1 LVGGG
6 PKNSKFIQ
14 NGEIEISE
22 SNSEQSE
29 RSTHINKMPQM
40 SPLVKSVLP
49 NEIFYPID
57 GPNTQEL
64 QNVKNMILTLQLDLQ
79 EERTKREHLEEKVR
93 NFERNLTW
101 QSQEIPQRKY
111 RPSEMRD
118 LNEEISKSQI
128 FSPSLNSTQGVDQK
142 IAELRTDFDLRLRS
156 LDQSL
161 VEIRSILT
169 SNLIGGPKGDRK
181 MSLGVSPSEDKD
193 YNKFLYK
200 KLERGVFPP
209 HISLKSAI
217 KKSVDELVHKPWAEK
232 TEIEALMDQYYLD
245 SLPQGFLPADD
256 IENDIENADR
266 RPVTQVESQ
275 LPFNLASLNKDL

>member
-1 LVGGG
+1 
-6 PKNSKFIQ
+6 
-14 NGEIEISE
+14 
-22 SNSEQSE
+22 
-29 RSTHINKMPQM
+29 MPQM
-40 SPLVKSVLP
+40 SPLAKSVLP
-49 NEIFYPID
+49 NEIFSPID

-64 QNVKNMILTLQLDLQ
+64 QNIKNMILTLQLDLQ
-79 EERTKREHLEEKVR
+79 EERTKRERLEEKVR

-101 QSQEIPQRKY
+101 QSQEIPERKY
-111 RPSEMRD
+111 RLFEMGD
-118 LNEEISKSQI
+118 QNEEIPQSQM
-128 FSPSLNSTQGVDQK
+128 FLPALNSTQGDDQK

-169 SNLIGGPKGDRK
+169 SNLIGSPKGDRK
-181 MSLGVSPSEDKD
+181 MSLGVSPSQDKD

-217 KKSVDELVHKPWAEK
+217 TKSVDELVHKPWAEK

-256 IENDIENADR
+256 IENDKENADR